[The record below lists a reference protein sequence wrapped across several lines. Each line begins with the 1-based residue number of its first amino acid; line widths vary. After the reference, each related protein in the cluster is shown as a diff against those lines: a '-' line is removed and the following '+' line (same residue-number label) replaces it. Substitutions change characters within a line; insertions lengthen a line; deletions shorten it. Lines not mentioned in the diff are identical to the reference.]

1 MDTELATSI
10 AVVFGLPIALCLVI
24 LFLSLLMKL
33 FLCLLKPK
41 VEEGVKKAKDNIVDA
56 IELHKDKDT
65 IEYQE
70 SLIDLIAAGYTEEQA
85 KAMLKA
91 SKKIE
96 QLNQRSK

>member
-1 MDTELATSI
+1 MDAELAASI
-10 AVVFGLPIALCLVI
+10 AVAVGLPIAIILVVV
-24 LFLSLLMKL
+24 LLSE
-33 FLCLLKPK
+33 LKPK

-96 QLNQRSK
+96 QLKKRSK

>member
-1 MDTELATSI
+1 MDTDLLTSI
-10 AVVFGLPIALCLVI
+10 AVAIGFPMGVALLLI
-24 LFLSLLMKL
+24 LLS
-33 FLCLLKPK
+33 FLKPK
-41 VEEGVKKAKDNIVDA
+41 VETEVKKAKNNIIDA
-56 IELHKDKDT
+56 IELHRDKDT

-96 QLNQRSK
+96 QLKKRSS

>member
-1 MDTELATSI
+1 MDAELATSI
-10 AVVFGLPIALCLVI
+10 AVAVGLPIAIILVVV
-24 LFLSLLMKL
+24 LLSE
-33 FLCLLKPK
+33 LKPK

-96 QLNQRSK
+96 QLKKRSK

>member
-1 MDTELATSI
+1 MDAELATSI
-10 AVVFGLPIALCLVI
+10 AVAVGFPIAIILVVV
-24 LFLSLLMKL
+24 LLSE
-33 FLCLLKPK
+33 LKPK

-56 IELHKDKDT
+56 IELHKHKDT

-96 QLNQRSK
+96 QLKKRSK